1 MQYDTASESIAIAR
15 SVIGS
20 RPARRDSIVG
30 SVKPGD
36 ALADGTRYAV
46 VSRGIISSRTRD
58 FAKKNFLRHN
68 IWIIETLSTQLVDK
82 GGRSER
88 EKLDRSRSTEFTA
101 GNAKVCRYYSW
112 RSSVGW
118 HLLTAQSRRRRR
130 NNYATLSRISR
141 RPDYIIRH
149 GAGADTQRSRP
160 APPEP

>member
-36 ALADGTRYAV
+36 ALADGSLPWNNFVPNSGLRE
-46 VSRGIISSRTRD
+46 
-58 FAKKNFLRHN
+58 KKFLRHN

-82 GGRSER
+82 DGRSER
-88 EKLDRSRSTEFTA
+88 EKLDRRRSTEFTA

-141 RPDYIIRH
+141 RPDYIIRR